1 MPTSRANRSLIDSR
15 LINGRA
21 NPAQHGDDR
30 RPADAV
36 VGGGHAVVV
45 CARTRHCQQVTF
57 M

>member
-1 MPTSRANRSLIDSR
+1 MSTG
-15 LINGRA
+15 NGHFNLLARVLPDFTA
-21 NPAQHGDDR
+21 LAQHGDDR